1 MIQFEFIHQSQL
13 AASSFQSIFNI
24 GRERIFGRGRFQW
37 WESSGA
43 NKFENISLHLD
54 LDQNGDDE
62 EAFDVDLGFSVF
74 LTISWSDHNDE
85 VAEEEAEMFMMRLN
99 DK

>member
-1 MIQFEFIHQSQL
+1 MHWMIQFEFIHQSQL
-13 AASSFQSIFNI
+13 AASSVQSIFNI
-24 GRERIFGRGRFQW
+24 LAEKGFLAEGDFQW

-62 EAFDVDLGFSVF
+62 EAFDVDLGFSVS
-74 LTISWSDHNDE
+74 L
-85 VAEEEAEMFMMRLN
+85 LN
-99 DK
+99 KIVI

>member
-13 AASSFQSIFNI
+13 AASSVQSIFKTV
-24 GRERIFGRGRFQW
+24 RERIFGRGRFQW

-74 LTISWSDHNDE
+74 LTRSWSDHSDE
-85 VAEEEAEMFMMRLN
+85 VAEEEVEMFMMRLN

>member
-13 AASSFQSIFNI
+13 AASSVQSIFKT

-74 LTISWSDHNDE
+74 LTRSWSDYSDE
-85 VAEEEAEMFMMRLN
+85 VAEEVVEMFMMGLN

>member
-1 MIQFEFIHQSQL
+1 MHWMIQFEFIHQSQL
-13 AASSFQSIFNI
+13 AASSVQSIFNI

-62 EAFDVDLGFSVF
+62 EAFDVELFFFRFSNK
-74 LTISWSDHNDE
+74 I
-85 VAEEEAEMFMMRLN
+85 MI
-99 DK
+99 